1 MSQKRNR
8 SINWDEEEKVI
19 LMLIVKRPRMLRG
32 ILLVYLRFSDYF

>member
-19 LMLIVKRPRMLRG
+19 LMSKATRVVFIF
-32 ILLVYLRFSDYF
+32 IISDF